1 MGVESSVRDDTQMK
15 EQRRDRIISIS
26 TNTIYREQCKLV
38 SGLKG

>member
-26 TNTIYREQCKLV
+26 TNIATQISV
-38 SGLKG
+38 WFKGVMN